1 MNRASRA
8 LAIVALILGAAFV
21 ADTGAQSSGGQYEI
35 SSVVI
40 AGGGSPIAGGNYQI
54 TSTLGQPATATLTG
68 ATYVIFDGF
77 WSPAGP
83 SDFIF
88 VDGFEMR

>member
-1 MNRASRA
+1 MNRASRT
-8 LAIVALILGAAFV
+8 LAVVALILGASFV
-21 ADTGAQSSGGQYEI
+21 ADTVAQSSGGQYDI

-40 AGGGSPIAGGNYQI
+40 AGGGSPISGGNYQI
-54 TSTLGQPATATLTG
+54 TSTLGQPATTTLAG
-68 ATYVIFDGF
+68 ASYVIFDGF

-88 VDGFEMR
+88 VDDFETP